1 MLLVNVNKFSRFF
14 LSFVILRYLNFCAK
28 NWEIYIFTKQI
39 FTEILKKKLG
49 MTKIV
54 KMRFQAFLARKFK
67 GTPNCQIEER
77 SHKQKCKQTF
87 TNFLSFVILRYLNF
101 CAKNEAKLQ
110 LY

>member
-1 MLLVNVNKFSRFF
+1 
-14 LSFVILRYLNFCAK
+14 
-28 NWEIYIFTKQI
+28 
-39 FTEILKKKLG
+39 

-54 KMRFQAFLARKFK
+54 KMRFQAFFARKFK
-67 GTPNCQIEER
+67 GIPNCQIEER

-110 LY
+110 LYYNLLTYLLTYLQFFSNETFLSEF